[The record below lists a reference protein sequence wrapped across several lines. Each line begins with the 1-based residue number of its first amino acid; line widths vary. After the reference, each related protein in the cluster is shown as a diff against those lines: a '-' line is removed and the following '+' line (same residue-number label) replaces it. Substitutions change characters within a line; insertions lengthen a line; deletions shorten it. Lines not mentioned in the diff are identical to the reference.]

1 MNLPN
6 KLTMTR
12 IIMIPFFLLFIIP
25 LPKEWETVSFIRN
38 FNEFVNQNGKFVA
51 GAIFIVAA
59 ITDLLDGYI
68 ARSRKIITTFG
79 KFLDPIADKLLVS
92 AALIALI
99 QVRGLNGWFLF
110 IILAREFIV
119 TGIRLLAAAEG
130 KIIAANI
137 WGKIKTVS
145 QIFAILLI
153 LFENYPFSEFSDI
166 DAGGIM
172 IIIAVITTIVS
183 GYDVVKKNIDILKN
197 NK

>member
-6 KLTMTR
+6 KLTITR

-25 LPKEWETVSFIRN
+25 LPSNWESIRFIKV
-38 FNEFVNQNGKFVA
+38 FNDFVNINGKYAA
-51 GAIFIVAA
+51 GGIFIIAA

-68 ARSRKIITTFG
+68 ARSKKIITTFG

-99 QVRGLNGWFLF
+99 QVRGLNGWFVF
-110 IILAREFIV
+110 IILAREFVV

-130 KIIAANI
+130 KVIAAGI
-137 WGKIKTVS
+137 WGKIKMFS

-153 LFENYPFSEFSDI
+153 LFENYPFNRFTDF
-166 DAGGIM
+166 DVGGLL

-183 GYDVVKKNIDILKN
+183 GYDVLIKNIDIIKSD
-197 NK
+197 K

>member
-6 KLTMTR
+6 KLTITR

-25 LPKEWETVSFIRN
+25 LPSNWESIRFIKV
-38 FNEFVNQNGKFVA
+38 FNDFVNINGKYAA
-51 GAIFIVAA
+51 GGIFIIAA

-68 ARSRKIITTFG
+68 ARSKKIITTFG

-99 QVRGLNGWFLF
+99 QVRGLNGWFVF
-110 IILAREFIV
+110 IILAREFVV

-130 KIIAANI
+130 KVIAAGI
-137 WGKIKTVS
+137 WGKIKMFS

-153 LFENYPFSEFSDI
+153 LFENYPFSQFTDF
-166 DAGGIM
+166 DVGVLM

-183 GYDVVKKNIDILKN
+183 GYDVLSKNIDIIKS

>member
-6 KLTMTR
+6 KLTLTR

-25 LPKEWETVSFIRN
+25 LPSNWESIRFIKV
-38 FNEFVNQNGKFVA
+38 FNDFVNINGKYAA
-51 GAIFIVAA
+51 GGIFIIAA

-68 ARSRKIITTFG
+68 ARSKKIITTFG

-99 QVRGLNGWFLF
+99 QVRGLNGWFVF
-110 IILAREFIV
+110 IILAREFVV

-130 KIIAANI
+130 KVIAAGI
-137 WGKIKTVS
+137 WGKIKMFS

-153 LFENYPFSEFSDI
+153 LFENYPFSQFTDF
-166 DAGGIM
+166 DVGVLM

-183 GYDVVKKNIDILKN
+183 GYDVLSKNIDIIKS

>member
-6 KLTMTR
+6 KLTITR

-25 LPKEWETVSFIRN
+25 LPSNWESIRFIKV
-38 FNEFVNQNGKFVA
+38 FNDFVNINGKYAA
-51 GAIFIVAA
+51 GGIFIIAA

-68 ARSRKIITTFG
+68 ARSEKIITTFG

-92 AALIALI
+92 AALIALT
-99 QVRGLNGWFLF
+99 QVRGLNGWFVF
-110 IILAREFIV
+110 IILAREFVV

-130 KIIAANI
+130 KVIAAGI
-137 WGKIKTVS
+137 WGKIKMFS

-153 LFENYPFSEFSDI
+153 LFENYPFSQFTDF
-166 DAGGIM
+166 DVGVLM

-183 GYDVVKKNIDILKN
+183 GYDVLSKNIDIIKS